1 MSTKAAVSSL
11 YETRFMPSLIA
22 AAALAA
28 AAGALALGVSVPGS
42 GGGTHPTDGLVHPGK
57 VSVLGRAKVRTWSA
71 QTFSLQIPLKWREVL
86 ENPSTHVYG
95 WAQTAPGVEL
105 SSETLVRQAAGDWA
119 RAKQLVRTRITVAIS
134 SSSAGRDAKPSAL
147 AFSRSDVRYTDAFL
161 DLGPVHFGPMAWRF
175 DVAVAGTIE
184 SHYFFSTCAGGRR
197 RESWHIT
204 VNRSQLH
211 GVSAS
216 QQSQAI
222 NAIFTSLKTVYPF
235 GRGADGA
242 DCGAA

>member
-1 MSTKAAVSSL
+1 MSTNPAISSR
-11 YETRFMPSLIA
+11 YQTGFMPLLAA

-42 GGGTHPTDGLVHPGK
+42 GGGTHPTDGRVHPGK

-86 ENPSTHVYG
+86 ENPATRVYG

-105 SSETLVRQAAGDWA
+105 SSSALVKQAAGDWA
-119 RAKQLVRTRITVAIS
+119 RAKQLVQTRITVAIS
-134 SSSAGRDAKPSAL
+134 SSSAGRDAKANAL

-161 DLGPVHFGPMAWRF
+161 DLGPVRFGPTAWRF
-175 DVAVAGTIE
+175 DVAVAGTVE
-184 SHYFFSTCAGGRR
+184 SHYFFSTCADGRR

-204 VNRSQLH
+204 VNRSRLR
-211 GVSAS
+211 GVLAS

-222 NAIFTSLKTVYPF
+222 NAIFASLQTVYPF
-235 GRGADGA
+235 SRATAGA
-242 DCGAA
+242 DCSAT